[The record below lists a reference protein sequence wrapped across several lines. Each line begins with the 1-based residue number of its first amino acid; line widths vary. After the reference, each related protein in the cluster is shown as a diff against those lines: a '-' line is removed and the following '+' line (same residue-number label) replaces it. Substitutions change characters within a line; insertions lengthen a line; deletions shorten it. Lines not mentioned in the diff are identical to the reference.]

1 MKLTV
6 AVFLLLAA
14 VGCSSPRGT
23 VVGQEYLARRAQ
35 AATSSKQCMDAVKS
49 GNPVYER
56 LSNLFIY
63 DLNDDRQLT
72 KMTNRSYVSE
82 QNIAD
87 LVRFREMI
95 QPCYDRS
102 LTDYG
107 SADSRYAEYMLN
119 VRAGSDDNLLAL
131 LNRRITIG
139 ERNVYL
145 LETLQSNRIIF
156 TEIDRQVLAELNR
169 ERGLSSASV
178 PEASVVEEEG
188 DPYPTVIVPRRPELE
203 PSVEEL
209 RRKPVADSHK
219 RAERCR
225 FEGAAIRCD

>member
-1 MKLTV
+1 MKLPV
-6 AVFLLLAA
+6 AIFLLLAA
-14 VGCSSPRGT
+14 VGCSPLRGPII
-23 VVGQEYLARRAQ
+23 GQEYLARRVQ

-72 KMTNRSYVSE
+72 KMTNRNYVSE

-102 LTDYG
+102 LADYG

-169 ERGLSSASV
+169 ERDPSSAIISETPV
-178 PEASVVEEEG
+178 VVEESYT
-188 DPYPTVIVPRRPELE
+188 YPAIIVPRRPEPE
-203 PSVEEL
+203 SSVEQGRYQPVTES
-209 RRKPVADSHK
+209 RRG
-219 RAERCR
+219 AERCR
-225 FEGAAIRCD
+225 FEGAVIRCD